1 MIAVVTLLLAIV
13 LGFRIRKMFAA
24 SMIYAVAYLWSF
36 TYQTLYLLLGSMGE
50 IDDPPFTAGEFPLSY
65 GLVTLAI
72 FLVGFGLVALG
83 HRLADRRS
91 WRNTPAEAH

>member
-13 LGFRIRKMFAA
+13 LGFKIRKMFVA
-24 SMIYAVAYLWSF
+24 SMVYAVAYLWSF

-50 IDDPPFTAGEFPLSY
+50 IDDPPLTADEFPLSY

-72 FLVGFGLVALG
+72 LLVGIGLVALG

-91 WRNTPAEAH
+91 WRNTPAETH